1 MIMPMRSLFCKIF
14 LSFLLITLLAIFTT
28 VMISYWAQVGPYGE
42 LQKRVEHNQFQA
54 LTHSLSLTGLAAVK
68 ILEKGGKDALISYLR
83 EVEQQAHSRIFLLQE
98 DNSTF
103 SDRPLPQGAANLAIA
118 SRRSHDIQY
127 NISETEI
134 LVALP
139 LFTTNRQAMTL
150 VGSTARIL
158 RPQIFVDEKEEKGW
172 QRLLFLRHR
181 FGLPII
187 VVVLIAGT
195 GCYLLARS
203 LTAPIR
209 DLRKATQRMSKGDF
223 SARVDLFSRR
233 RDEITDLSHD
243 FNTMAER
250 TQSLLQSQKR
260 LLRDVSH
267 ELRSPLTRQNL
278 ALELARQ
285 RFSDAEPYLAR
296 IGKES
301 GRLNELIDQLL
312 ILTRLEGNVDNTPKE
327 PVKLHELLESIVHDA
342 DFEAVNKERRIE
354 IQNLDEVTVL
364 GSREMLG
371 RALENVIRNGLRYT
385 TAGSTV
391 DITLAK
397 DKEWVALIVRDHG
410 PGVPQEYLE
419 QIFKPFF
426 RVAESRDRD
435 SGGTGIGLA
444 ITKQAV
450 LMHGGTIEARNADT
464 GGLVIEMHLP
474 LLEDPA

>member
-1 MIMPMRSLFCKIF
+1 MIMPTRSLFCKIF
-14 LSFLLITLLAIFTT
+14 LSFLLIALLAIFTT

-54 LTHSLSLTGLAAVK
+54 LTHSLSVTGLAAVK
-68 ILEKGGKDALISYLR
+68 ILENGGREALISYLR

-103 SDRPLPQGAANLAIA
+103 SDRPLPEGAADLAIS

-139 LFTTNRQAMTL
+139 LFTKSRQAMTL

-158 RPQIFVDEKEEKGW
+158 RPQIFIDEKEEKGW
-172 QRLLFLRHR
+172 QRLLFIRHR

-209 DLRKATQRMSKGDF
+209 DLRKATQQMSKGDF
-223 SARVDLFSRR
+223 SARVNLFSRK

-243 FNTMAER
+243 FNTMAEQ
-250 TQSLLQSQKR
+250 TQSLIKSQKR

-296 IGKES
+296 IAKES
-301 GRLNELIDQLL
+301 ERLSELIDQLL
-312 ILTRLEGNVDNTPKE
+312 VLTRLEGNVDNTPNE
-327 PVKLHELLESIVHDA
+327 PVKLHKLLSTIIHDA
-342 DFEAVNKERRIE
+342 NFEASSQDRRIE
-354 IQNLDEVTVL
+354 IHTLDEVTVP

-371 RALENVIRNGLRYT
+371 RALENVIRNALRYT
-385 TAGSTV
+385 TVGSAV
-391 DITLAK
+391 DISLAK
-397 DKEWVALIVRDHG
+397 DKEWVTIIVRDHG

-426 RVAESRDRD
+426 RVAEARDRD

-444 ITKQAV
+444 IAKQAV
-450 LMHGGTIEARNADT
+450 LMHGGTIEAKNLPES
-464 GGLVIEMHLP
+464 GLTIEIRLP
-474 LLEDPA
+474 RL

>member
-1 MIMPMRSLFCKIF
+1 MIMRSLFCKLF
-14 LSFLLITLLAIFTT
+14 LSFLLITLLASFTT

-42 LQKRVEHNQFQA
+42 LKKRVEHNQVQA
-54 LTHSLSLTGLAAVK
+54 LTHSLSVTGLAAVK
-68 ILEKGGKDALISYLR
+68 ILENGGKEALIAYLR
-83 EVEQQAHSRIFLLQE
+83 EVEKQHHSRIFLLQE

-103 SDRPLPQGAANLAIA
+103 SDRHLPQGAADLAVS
-118 SRRSHDIQY
+118 SRKSHDIQY

-134 LVALP
+134 IVALP
-139 LFTTNRQAMTL
+139 LFTTGRQAMTL
-150 VGSTARIL
+150 VGSTARIV
-158 RPQIFVDEKEEKGW
+158 RPSVFVDDKKEKGW
-172 QRLLFLRHR
+172 QRLLFILHR

-187 VVVLIAGT
+187 VVVFIAAA

-209 DLRKATQRMSKGDF
+209 DLRKATQQMSKGDF

-233 RDEITDLSHD
+233 RDEIADLSRD

-267 ELRSPLTRQNL
+267 ELRSPLTRQYL

-285 RFSDAEPYLAR
+285 RFSEAEPYLAR
-296 IGKES
+296 IEKES
-301 GRLNELIDQLL
+301 GRLSELIDQLL
-312 ILTRLEGNVDNTPKE
+312 ILTRLEGNMDNALEE
-327 PVKLHELLESIVHDA
+327 PVKLHKLLSDIVHDA
-342 DFEAVNKERRIE
+342 DFEAANQDRRIE

-364 GSREMLG
+364 GSLEMLG

-385 TAGSTV
+385 AAGSAV
-391 DITLAK
+391 EITLAK
-397 DKEWVALIVRDHG
+397 SEDHVAIIVRDHG

-419 QIFKPFF
+419 QIFEPFF

-444 ITKQAV
+444 IAKQAI
-450 LMHGGTIEARNADT
+450 LMHGGSIEARNAKR
-464 GGLVIEMHLP
+464 GGLVIEIHLP
-474 LLEDPA
+474 LL